1 MYLCLQIL
9 SDWTVVI
16 FPPKDVSAAH
26 RLLLLS
32 LIIIIIFIVV
42 SRSKSVCGEAYLIS
56 VKKENSH
63 NQVQYA
69 THSLWWQILMFDVMS
84 EMEALKK
91 ILAHVWIKKMETQ
104 WV

>member
-32 LIIIIIFIVV
+32 LIIIIFIVV
-42 SRSKSVCGEAYLIS
+42 SRSKSVCVEAYLTS
-56 VKKENSH
+56 VKKENFH

-84 EMEALKK
+84 KMEALKK